1 MKYIGQGIVTL
12 SVFANRYKTI
22 LFGFYADLD
31 IIILSGF
38 REVFDNNGMRSRF
51 ECQVRPILLL
61 SIDINLIILDAFH
74 LERSLGISLAL
85 EGKSQEMK
93 GIAIGYVRENFAIES
108 GSLVHLSQ
116 LERRIKQV
124 LHGKCLGID
133 IHTIHHIRLLNG
145 IRPSISERLYIHIF
159 GRCQHAGTK
168 HTGQEYLLLHDSI
181 RFCFPQR

>member
-22 LFGFYADLD
+22 LFSLYAYLD

-38 REVFDNNGMRSRF
+38 RKVFDHDRMRSRF
-51 ECQVRPILLL
+51 ECQFRPILLL

-74 LERSLGISLAL
+74 LECSLGIGLAL
-85 EGKSQEMK
+85 ESKSQEMK
-93 GIAIGYVRENFAIES
+93 GITIVHVRKDFAIES

-116 LERRIKQV
+116 IERRIQQV
-124 LHGKCLGID
+124 LHGKCLGIH

-145 IRPSISERLYIHIF
+145 IRSRISERLNIHIF
-159 GRCQHAGTK
+159 GRCQHTGTK
-168 HTGQEYLLLHDSI
+168 HTGQEYLFLHDSI